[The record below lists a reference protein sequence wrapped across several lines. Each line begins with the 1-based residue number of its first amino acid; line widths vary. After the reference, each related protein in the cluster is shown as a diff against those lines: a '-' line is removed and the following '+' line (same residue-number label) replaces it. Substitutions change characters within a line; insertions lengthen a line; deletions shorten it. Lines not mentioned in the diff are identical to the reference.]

1 MIDSLAA
8 PPLPLSHDAA
18 RNYWEVNSFKY
29 DCLHGR
35 LRLVAREIAKVSPR
49 SVLDLGCSTGRLAD
63 ALQAGLPRL
72 RYYGCDVSQ
81 AAVERINRPHV
92 VQCDL
97 NVDGL
102 PFGDLCFDCVA
113 ASGICEYIVDLPAF
127 LDEVSRR
134 LNADGSFVASYF
146 NTRHVKRLLR
156 MLAGRPP
163 ARNPCWQELVP
174 PAHFERLLRGAGFT
188 IERRLAARGRI
199 KDSQPGEDRGVA
211 LRWQRTWP
219 RIAPLAHLLAH
230 QLVYVCRRRP

>member
-1 MIDSLAA
+1 MIDSLLH
-8 PPLPLSHDAA
+8 PPPLSHDAA
-18 RNYWEVNSFKY
+18 RNYWEANSFKY
-29 DCLHGR
+29 DCLHDR
-35 LRLVAREIAKVSPR
+35 LRLVAREITKLSPR

-63 ALQAGLPRL
+63 ELQVRLPRL

-102 PFGDLCFDCVA
+102 PFGDLCFGCVA
-113 ASGICEYIVDLPAF
+113 ASGICEYIANLPGF
-127 LDEVSRR
+127 LDEVTRR
-134 LNADGSFVASYF
+134 LNPRGWLVASYF

-156 MLAGRPP
+156 TLAGRPP
-163 ARNPCWQELVP
+163 ARNPCWQELVS
-174 PAHFERLLRGAGFT
+174 PAQFERLLHRAGFT

-199 KDSQPGEDRGVA
+199 RNSRPAEQLGVA
-211 LRWQRTWP
+211 DRWQRTWP